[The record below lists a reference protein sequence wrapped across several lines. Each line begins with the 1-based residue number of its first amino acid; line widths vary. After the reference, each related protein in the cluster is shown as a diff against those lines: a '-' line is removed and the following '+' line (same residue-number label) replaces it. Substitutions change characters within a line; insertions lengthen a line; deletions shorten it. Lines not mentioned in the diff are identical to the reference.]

1 MNKSLVPKI
10 RFKGFND
17 EWKKYKLNDIGFFF
31 RGLYKKTKADFEIN
45 NSNFYY
51 VTYTN
56 IYNNSFI
63 KIDSLKYVNIN
74 NNEKQNRLIKGDILF
89 TMTSETYNEVGICSI
104 FISDID
110 NVYLNSFCSGFRII
124 NIKAINSIFLLFLL
138 LSIQYREKIIKMANG
153 FTRYNLSKK
162 LLLNLQVKIPNII
175 QQNKIADFF
184 TIIDRKIELIKEQ
197 LILLEKQKQY
207 YLNNMFANEKSYPKI
222 RFKGFNDFY
231 YKTTF
236 NKFYNKGKSG
246 GTPSTKN
253 KDFYNGEISFLSI
266 KDVTNQGKYIFETEK
281 TITKKGLKNSSAWLV
296 PKNSLIYSIYASV
309 GFPTI
314 NKIPLATSQA
324 FFSMEINNLYFSTE
338 YLYYLLLKFKKKEL
352 NKFIIKQTQPNLSK
366 EIINQFIFKIPS
378 LQEQTKIAHFF
389 TIIDRKIELIKEQL
403 NLLEKQKQY
412 YLNNMFI

>member
-17 EWKKYKLNDIGFFF
+17 EWKKYKLNDIGLFF
-31 RGLYKKTKADFEIN
+31 RGLYNKTKADFEIN

-89 TMTSETYNEVGICSI
+89 TMTSETYNEVGLCSI
-104 FISDID
+104 FNSDID

-222 RFKGFNDFY
+222 RFKGFNNEWKSKKIKEILNY
-231 YKTTF
+231 QQPT
-236 NKFYNKGKSG
+236 KFIV
-246 GTPSTKN
+246 
-253 KDFYNGEISFLSI
+253 KDKIE
-266 KDVTNQGKYIFETEK
+266 NQGKIPVLTANKSFILGYANEKNIYENIPVIIFDDFTMDMKYVNFKFMVKSSAIKILKSK
-281 TITKKGLKNSSAWLV
+281 TNNINLFYVFNLLKNLKLFSSDHKRYYISYV
-296 PKNSLIYSIYASV
+296 S
-309 GFPTI
+309 
-314 NKIPLATSQA
+314 
-324 FFSMEINNLYFSTE
+324 EINVLF
-338 YLYYLLLKFKKKEL
+338 
-352 NKFIIKQTQPNLSK
+352 PN
-366 EIINQFIFKIPS
+366 IN
-378 LQEQTKIAHFF
+378 EQTKIAHFF

>member
-89 TMTSETYNEVGICSI
+89 TMTSETYNEVGLCSI
-104 FISDID
+104 FNSDID

-197 LILLEKQKQY
+197 LSLLEKQKQY
-207 YLNNMFANEKSYPKI
+207 YLNNMFVNEKSYPKI
-222 RFKGFNDFY
+222 RFKGFNDEWVL
-231 YKTTF
+231 KQVQEVLTTI
-236 NKFYNKGKSG
+236 KSLKIKKNFE
-246 GTPSTKN
+246 SNTKLPLISQK
-253 KDFYNGEISFLSI
+253 KDFIDS
-266 KDVTNQGKYIFETEK
+266 YI
-281 TITKKGLKNSSAWLV
+281 KKGNLVEQLPIILFGDHTTILKYLDKYFFVADDGIKLLELSNSFRNFKLKFIYYSVLLNNVSQSGYKRHFLMLKNV
-296 PKNSLIYSIYASV
+296 FISL
-309 GFPTI
+309 TNNI
-314 NKIPLATSQA
+314 N
-324 FFSMEINNLYFSTE
+324 
-338 YLYYLLLKFKKKEL
+338 
-352 NKFIIKQTQPNLSK
+352 
-366 EIINQFIFKIPS
+366 
-378 LQEQTKIAHFF
+378 EQTKIAHFF

>member
-1 MNKSLVPKI
+1 MNKSLV
-10 RFKGFND
+10 
-17 EWKKYKLNDIGFFF
+17 
-31 RGLYKKTKADFEIN
+31 
-45 NSNFYY
+45 
-51 VTYTN
+51 
-56 IYNNSFI
+56 
-63 KIDSLKYVNIN
+63 
-74 NNEKQNRLIKGDILF
+74 
-89 TMTSETYNEVGICSI
+89 
-104 FISDID
+104 
-110 NVYLNSFCSGFRII
+110 
-124 NIKAINSIFLLFLL
+124 
-138 LSIQYREKIIKMANG
+138 
-153 FTRYNLSKK
+153 
-162 LLLNLQVKIPNII
+162 
-175 QQNKIADFF
+175 
-184 TIIDRKIELIKEQ
+184 
-197 LILLEKQKQY
+197 
-207 YLNNMFANEKSYPKI
+207 PKI

-266 KDVTNQGKYIFETEK
+266 KDVTNQGKYIFQTEK

-366 EIINQFIFKIPS
+366 KIINQFIFKIPS
-378 LQEQTKIAHFF
+378 LQEQTKIVNFF
-389 TIIDRKIELIKEQL
+389 SIIDRKIELIKEQL
-403 NLLEKQKQY
+403 SLLEKQKQYYLNNMFANEKSCPKIRFKGFNDEWKSKKIGEILNYQQPTKFIIKDKIKNQGKIPVLTANKSFILGYVNEKNIYENIPVIIFDDFTMDMKYVNFKFMVKSSAIKILKSKNNNINLFYVFNLLKNLKLFSSDHKRYYISYVSEINVLIPNINEQTRIANFFSIIDRKIELIKEQLSLLEKQKQY

>member
-1 MNKSLVPKI
+1 MNKYIV
-10 RFKGFND
+10 
-17 EWKKYKLNDIGFFF
+17 
-31 RGLYKKTKADFEIN
+31 
-45 NSNFYY
+45 
-51 VTYTN
+51 
-56 IYNNSFI
+56 
-63 KIDSLKYVNIN
+63 
-74 NNEKQNRLIKGDILF
+74 
-89 TMTSETYNEVGICSI
+89 
-104 FISDID
+104 
-110 NVYLNSFCSGFRII
+110 
-124 NIKAINSIFLLFLL
+124 
-138 LSIQYREKIIKMANG
+138 
-153 FTRYNLSKK
+153 
-162 LLLNLQVKIPNII
+162 
-175 QQNKIADFF
+175 
-184 TIIDRKIELIKEQ
+184 
-197 LILLEKQKQY
+197 
-207 YLNNMFANEKSYPKI
+207 PKI

-266 KDVTNQGKYIFETEK
+266 KDVTNQGKYIFQTEK

-378 LQEQTKIAHFF
+378 LQEQTKIANFF

-403 NLLEKQKQY
+403 SLLEKQKQYYLNNMFANEKSYPKIRFKGFNDEWKSKKIKELGNIKTGKTPSTKNEKNWLNDVLWITIPDMTKKYLTNSKKKISLMASKKNPIVKEKSILFSCIGTIGNIGITTTITSFNQQINSISSIKDGVEYVYYLFQYNTEKIKSYSSAQTLPMINKNYFENIEIFVSLNYKEQTKIANFFSIIDRKIELIKEQLSLLEKQKQY

>member
-10 RFKGFND
+10 RFKRFND

-56 IYNNSFI
+56 IYNNRFI

-74 NNEKQNRLIKGDILF
+74 NNEKQNRLIKDDILF
-89 TMTSETYNEVGICSI
+89 TMTSETYNEVGLCSI
-104 FISDID
+104 FDSDTD

-124 NIKAINSIFLLFLL
+124 NIRAINSIFLLFLL

-184 TIIDRKIELIKEQ
+184 TIIDRKIELIKEK
-197 LILLEKQKQY
+197 LSLLEKQKQY
-207 YLNNMFANEKSYPKI
+207 YLNNIFANEKSYPKI
-222 RFKGFNDFY
+222 RFKGFNDEWKK
-231 YKTTF
+231 YKI
-236 NKFYNKGKSG
+236 N
-246 GTPSTKN
+246 
-253 KDFYNGEISFLSI
+253 EIY
-266 KDVTNQGKYIFETEK
+266 K
-281 TITKKGLKNSSAWLV
+281 LKRGCV
-296 PKNSLIYSIYASV
+296 I
-309 GFPTI
+309 
-314 NKIPLATSQA
+314 
-324 FFSMEINNLYFSTE
+324 
-338 YLYYLLLKFKKKEL
+338 
-352 NKFIIKQTQPNLSK
+352 SK
-366 EIINQFIFKIPS
+366 EILLKNKEANFFPVYSSQTSNNGIMGWTNSYLFEKNKIIWTTDGANAGTIRFVNENFYASNVCGVLIGKKDHYNNYSFAISISLEAKKHINKNGNPKLMNNIMGNINFYNSK
-378 LQEQTKIAHFF
+378 LKNEQNLIGQFF
-389 TIIDRKIELIKEQL
+389 TIIDKKIELVKEQL
-403 NLLEKQKQY
+403 SLLEKQKQY

>member
-1 MNKSLVPKI
+1 MNKSLV
-10 RFKGFND
+10 
-17 EWKKYKLNDIGFFF
+17 
-31 RGLYKKTKADFEIN
+31 
-45 NSNFYY
+45 
-51 VTYTN
+51 
-56 IYNNSFI
+56 
-63 KIDSLKYVNIN
+63 
-74 NNEKQNRLIKGDILF
+74 
-89 TMTSETYNEVGICSI
+89 
-104 FISDID
+104 
-110 NVYLNSFCSGFRII
+110 
-124 NIKAINSIFLLFLL
+124 
-138 LSIQYREKIIKMANG
+138 
-153 FTRYNLSKK
+153 
-162 LLLNLQVKIPNII
+162 
-175 QQNKIADFF
+175 
-184 TIIDRKIELIKEQ
+184 
-197 LILLEKQKQY
+197 
-207 YLNNMFANEKSYPKI
+207 PKI

-281 TITKKGLKNSSAWLV
+281 TITRKGLLNSSAWLV

-324 FFSMEINNLYFSTE
+324 FFSMEINNLYFSIE

-352 NKFIIKQTQPNLSK
+352 NKYIIKQTQPNLSK
-366 EIINQFIFKIPS
+366 EIINQFIFKLPNLQEQNKIADFFTIIDKKIELVKEQLS
-378 LQEQTKIAHFF
+378 LLTKQKQYYLNNMFANEKGYPQIRFKGFNDEWVLKQVQEVLTTIKSLKIKKNFESNTKLPLISQKKDFIDSYIKKGNLVEQLPIILFGDHTTILKYLDKYFFVADDGIKLLELSNSFKNFNLKFIYYSVLLNNVSQSGYKRHFLMLKNVFISLTNNINEQTKIAHFF

-403 NLLEKQKQY
+403 SLLTKQKQY